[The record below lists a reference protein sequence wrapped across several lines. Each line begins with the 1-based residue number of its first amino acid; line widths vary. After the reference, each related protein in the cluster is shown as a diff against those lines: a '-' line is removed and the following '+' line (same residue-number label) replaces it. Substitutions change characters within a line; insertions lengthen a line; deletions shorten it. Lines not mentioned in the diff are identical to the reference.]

1 MARAMFPRQ
10 FAEAEE
16 APFEV
21 SDRGSDATTEGV
33 RVQVE
38 PRYMPEQSDPTGELS
53 KGAETLL
60 DMGSDGDEAGS
71 GDGVAPRYVFSYRVR
86 ITNGSAGVVTLL
98 DRHWVIT
105 DAEGGREEIRG
116 PGVVGHRPR
125 LRPGQSFEYESFAPL
140 ATAWGTMEGS
150 YRFQRDPE
158 SSSPGDLFNA
168 VVGRFYLVAEGGG
181 EGGVGGADD
190 GDGFDDLNAL

>member
-1 MARAMFPRQ
+1 
-10 FAEAEE
+10 
-16 APFEV
+16 
-21 SDRGSDATTEGV
+21 
-33 RVQVE
+33 
-38 PRYMPEQSDPTGELS
+38 MPEQSDPTGELS